1 MADGIA
7 REINGLEVSLCI
19 EHFENR
25 KRPLLVANIG
35 GERYKVAEVTDE
47 RMLRNACSILF
58 AKVVKE

>member
-25 KRPLLVANIG
+25 KRPLLVATIG
-35 GERYKVAEVTDE
+35 GQRDKVAEITDE
-47 RMLRNACSILF
+47 RTLRNTCLLLF
-58 AKVVKE
+58 ARTVD